1 VAQINDLEAVMKNLK
16 KAICS
21 VVCVLSLTSLVMAA
35 DTGYSASWSDWTH
48 DEHVLPELYVRS
60 RCVQDPANPKKAH
73 WELQFKDIGDA
84 LVEVHGKGFKYN
96 VASNEEA
103 GSAQIKVKSCAA
115 LPEVKMGGSV
125 PSKGYQYNLLLKD
138 GALSVQPRERNDWGG
153 WLMAGM
159 MGAAMASSAM
169 AANQAQAAQLR
180 AQEQAQ
186 QQAAAA
192 ARAEQFAELQA
203 RTQAENAAFEQRV
216 AAQRAAQLSQER
228 AQLAAQEA
236 ANQRAAQQA
245 AQTAQNRT
253 GGNSSYTGVAPSG
266 YANGSSTLAPQPKDL
281 SISQNYVDQPCNNG
295 STTAHFELTNA
306 SYSNAQMTVE
316 FDYQTGGVAYTFSE
330 VHNLGPRSTNDYTRT
345 IPCGGE
351 PQLSDFGKSY
361 ILSFQF
367 F

>member
-1 VAQINDLEAVMKNLK
+1 MNSLR
-16 KAICS
+16 KAIS
-21 VVCVLSLTSLVMAA
+21 SFFCVLSVASLVVAA
-35 DTGYSASWSDWTH
+35 DTPEDAASWSDWTH
-48 DEHVLPELYVRS
+48 DEHVLPELYVRT
-60 RCVQDPANPKKAH
+60 RCLPDPKNPKKAH

-103 GSAQIKVKSCAA
+103 GSAQIKAKSCAA
-115 LPEVKMGGSV
+115 LPELKMGGSV
-125 PSKGYQYNLLLKD
+125 PSKGYQYSLLLKD
-138 GALSVQPRERNDWGG
+138 GTLSVQPREQSDWGG
-153 WLMAGM
+153 WLMVGM

-169 AANQAQAAQLR
+169 APNQAQAAPAAQLR

-192 ARAEQFAELQA
+192 ARAAQFAELQA

-216 AAQRAAQLSQER
+216 AAQRATQLAQER

-236 ANQRAAQQA
+236 ANQRTAQQA

-266 YANGSSTLAPQPKDL
+266 YASGSSTPAPQPKDL
-281 SISQNYVDQPCNNG
+281 SISQNYVDQPCNSG

-316 FDYQTGGVAYTFSE
+316 FDYQTGGVSYTFSE
-330 VHNLGPRSTNDYTRT
+330 VHNLGPRSTNDYART
-345 IPCGGE
+345 IPCGAE